1 MNTTGSNLQQVQ
13 HAAGQKPVVKDHAVH
28 ATTHEAIQASRVA
41 QPHAVDPNAPIV
53 VQTFAAPPPLLQ
65 KRSNVKRSY
74 TSLIAMSPLESLLPP
89 PPSSQVPLE
98 SSQPKPAFDANTI
111 EAALASQMTPSP
123 VVDEVIT
130 DTKAVADLCSV
141 LNADE
146 GVLMTNP
153 DAPSLTRST
162 MYTERCVTAK
172 DVIGAIDNYW
182 ALEQLP
188 NMELFSKE

>member
-13 HAAGQKPVVKDHAVH
+13 HAAGQKTVVTEPVAP
-28 ATTHEAIQASRVA
+28 ATTHEAILAKRGV
-41 QPHAVDPNAPIV
+41 QPHPLDPCAPQM

-74 TSLIAMSPLESLLPP
+74 TSLIAMSPMESLLPP
-89 PPSSQVPLE
+89 TSSQVPPRTE
-98 SSQPKPAFDANTI
+98 NAQPALTAQTI
-111 EAALASQMTPSP
+111 ETALASQMTPSP

-146 GVLMTNP
+146 GVVITNP
-153 DAPSLTRST
+153 DAPSLARST
-162 MYTERCVTAK
+162 LYSERCVTAK
-172 DVIGAIDNYW
+172 DISGAIDNYW
-182 ALEQLP
+182 GLEQLP
-188 NMELFSKE
+188 SMELFSKD

>member
-13 HAAGQKPVVKDHAVH
+13 HAAGQKPVVRDSAAP
-28 ATTHEAIQASRVA
+28 ATTHEAFQAKRVV
-41 QPHAVDPNAPIV
+41 QPHPIDPGAPNM

-89 PPSSQVPLE
+89 PPSSQVPPQT
-98 SSQPKPAFDANTI
+98 SQPKPAFNAGTI

-123 VVDEVIT
+123 VVDEIIT

-153 DAPSLTRST
+153 DSPSLARST

-172 DVIGAIDNYW
+172 DVIGAIDSFW

>member
-13 HAAGQKPVVKDHAVH
+13 HAAGQNPVVKEPVAP
-28 ATTHEAIQASRVA
+28 ATTHEAMLAKRVV
-41 QPHAVDPNAPIV
+41 QPLPVDPCAPQM

-89 PPSSQVPLE
+89 TSSQVP
-98 SSQPKPAFDANTI
+98 PRADNAPAAFNAQTI

-123 VVDEVIT
+123 VIDEVIT
-130 DTKAVADLCSV
+130 DRKAVADLCSV

-153 DAPSLTRST
+153 DAPSLARST
-162 MYTERCVTAK
+162 MYAERSVSAK
-172 DVIGAIDNYW
+172 DIIGAIENFW
-182 ALEQLP
+182 GLEQLP

>member
-13 HAAGQKPVVKDHAVH
+13 SAAGQKPVVKEPAAP
-28 ATTHEAIQASRVA
+28 ATTHEAILAKRAS
-41 QPHAVDPNAPIV
+41 QPHLLDPCSPQM

-89 PPSSQVPLE
+89 TSSQV
-98 SSQPKPAFDANTI
+98 SSTSGNAPQPFNAQTI

-146 GVLMTNP
+146 GVMMTNP
-153 DAPSLTRST
+153 DAPSLARST
-162 MYTERCVTAK
+162 LYTERCVTAK
-172 DVIGAIDNYW
+172 DIIGAIDNYW
-182 ALEQLP
+182 GLEQLP

>member
-13 HAAGQKPVVKDHAVH
+13 HAAGQKPVVKETAAP
-28 ATTHEAIQASRVA
+28 ATTHEAILAKRVA
-41 QPHAVDPNAPIV
+41 QPHPLDPCAPQM

-89 PPSSQVPLE
+89 TSSPVPSRSNNAP
-98 SSQPKPAFDANTI
+98 PAFNSQTI

-146 GVLMTNP
+146 GVIMTNP
-153 DAPSLTRST
+153 DAPSLARST
-162 MYTERCVTAK
+162 LYTERSVTAK
-172 DVIGAIDNYW
+172 DIIGAIDNYW
-182 ALEQLP
+182 GLEQLP
-188 NMELFSKE
+188 DIELFSKE

>member
-13 HAAGQKPVVKDHAVH
+13 HATGQNLVVKEPAAP
-28 ATTHEAIQASRVA
+28 ATTHEAILAKHVV
-41 QPHAVDPNAPIV
+41 QPPPLDPSAPQM

-89 PPSSQVPLE
+89 TSSQVPSRAE
-98 SSQPKPAFDANTI
+98 NVSPTFNAQTI

-130 DTKAVADLCSV
+130 DTRAVADLCSV

-153 DAPSLTRST
+153 DAPSLARST
-162 MYTERCVTAK
+162 MYSERSVTAK
-172 DVIGAIDNYW
+172 DIIGAIDKYW
-182 ALEQLP
+182 GLEQLP
-188 NMELFSKE
+188 NMELFSKD